1 MGNKKDELLD
11 LAQRQINAAQDA
23 DMAAQDAANERELAD
38 QMETEALAASHKAEA
53 EGLANYN
60 KAQYAN
66 MGQIL
71 SDVQGKIDEAKQ
83 KDETARRRENAFRYI
98 SGLGDTL
105 SGVANLIGTA
115 HGAANQKQTYN
126 SHAVVQK
133 AEEARKARKLEMD
146 ELSKRL
152 DEMTARQREMQAA
165 GSLKEVEL
173 KARHDKEKAA
183 LAATQR
189 KAAEEAKKYADTQN
203 YRAMRDATEDWQRER
218 TFNAQQNQWQ
228 KNYDLQLRKFNEEQ
242 KGNKYNFTFSDG
254 SVDIP
259 KEKINDANIERI
271 FQMIPE
277 DIRANIKGE
286 QTTVYETDEL
296 GNSVRKTG
304 NKAPSLSQKLAAIA
318 AYAESDENM
327 KNELRRLA
335 GESPKAEGSD
345 GSPTATTDWSAFKV
359 GGSTSAATPAATPVT
374 TPTVTPSAMGYMVAE
389 SIANRPARVA
399 ARAERYAAGK
409 EQGKAYMPY
418 ALMSSK

>member
-23 DMAAQDAANERELAD
+23 DMAALDAANERELAD

-173 KARHDKEKAA
+173 KARQDKEKAA

-271 FQMIPE
+271 FKMIPE

-335 GESPKAEGSD
+335 GESPKAEGTD

-359 GGSTSAATPAATPVT
+359 GGSTH
-374 TPTVTPSAMGYMVAE
+374 
-389 SIANRPARVA
+389 
-399 ARAERYAAGK
+399 
-409 EQGKAYMPY
+409 
-418 ALMSSK
+418 

>member
-1 MGNKKDELLD
+1 MLD

-23 DMAAQDAANERELAD
+23 DMAALDAANERELAD

-173 KARHDKEKAA
+173 KARQDKEKAA

-189 KAAEEAKKYADTQN
+189 KAAEEAKKYTDAQN

-242 KGNKYNFTFSDG
+242 KGNKYNFTFSNG
-254 SVDIP
+254 SIDIP

-304 NKAPSLSQKLAAIA
+304 NKAPTLSQKLAAIA

-335 GESPKAEGSD
+335 GESAVANTEPERAA
-345 GSPTATTDWSAFKV
+345 SPATDWGAYKV
-359 GGSTSAATPAATPVT
+359 GGQQPSAATTEPFYMNDTQKNRAIRKEKRKENRKEALSQV
-374 TPTVTPSAMGYMVAE
+374 PSYLASVYL
-389 SIANRPARVA
+389 N
-399 ARAERYAAGK
+399 K
-409 EQGKAYMPY
+409 
-418 ALMSSK
+418 

>member
-23 DMAAQDAANERELAD
+23 DLAALDAANERELAD

-173 KARHDKEKAA
+173 KARQDKEKAA

-189 KAAEEAKKYADTQN
+189 MAAEEAKKYTDAQN
-203 YRAMRDATEDWQRER
+203 YRAMRDVTEDLQRNR
-218 TFNAQQNQWQ
+218 GF
-228 KNYDLQLRKFNEEQ
+228 EEQ
-242 KGNKYNFTFSDG
+242 QRQFDENQKRLAADAAANRKNQKEIAEARAAADLAKQQAKNAA
-254 SVDIP
+254 DP
-259 KEKINDANIERI
+259 KHQAKALQSNITGVR
-271 FQMIPE
+271 
-277 DIRANIKGE
+277 
-286 QTTVYETDEL
+286 DEL
-296 GNSVRKTG
+296 AKKMGYADYNEYLRYQNVSGRG
-304 NKAPSLSQKLAAIA
+304 SEIDGQRNKESRRIRDERASQNPETEEFLNLLRSPESMTEEQIRMLMSASNVFAEAVYAAETEPSLTSNGK
-318 AYAESDENM
+318 
-327 KNELRRLA
+327 K
-335 GESPKAEGSD
+335 
-345 GSPTATTDWSAFKV
+345 KV
-359 GGSTSAATPAATPVT
+359 W
-374 TPTVTPSAMGYMVAE
+374 
-389 SIANRPARVA
+389 
-399 ARAERYAAGK
+399 
-409 EQGKAYMPY
+409 
-418 ALMSSK
+418 